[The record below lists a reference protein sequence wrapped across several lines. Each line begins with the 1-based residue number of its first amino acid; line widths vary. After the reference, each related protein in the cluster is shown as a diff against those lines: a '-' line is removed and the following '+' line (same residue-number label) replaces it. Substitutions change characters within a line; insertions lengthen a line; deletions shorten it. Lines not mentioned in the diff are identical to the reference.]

1 MVVIFYNNSLDGK
14 VAAHHYKKIKHS
26 NDEVKYIPFFR
37 MPALND
43 YNLKE
48 DDKVII
54 LGAQEYIE
62 TDLNTE
68 QISHKFIEGSEI
80 STTGLVYTL
89 KHDLKAYTPRYIT
102 YIANKELKLGKFRE
116 SEAFCIQLENILR
129 SCKIPEHKILDELL
143 IDPEGEAFQY
153 LMTIGEAN
161 YDQYLDMIK
170 LNAER
175 AYIALLENGLKIG
188 VLNTRTHIADIADYL
203 LKVKNCDAAIL
214 WYMDKRDSIVFQLRS
229 LGAIDVSEIARMYT
243 GDGYRNA
250 AGFTIP
256 FRIGTVILEN
266 IVGITKDKKKEIK
279 LENITNDELERIL
292 KILGVPS
299 LE

>member
-1 MVVIFYNNSLDGK
+1 MIVIFYNNSLDGK
-14 VAAHHYKKIKHS
+14 VAAHHYRRMKYKDH
-26 NDEVKYIPFFR
+26 EVKYIPFFR

-62 TDLNTE
+62 TDLNTD
-68 QISHKFIEGSEI
+68 QISHKFVENNDL
-80 STTGLVYTL
+80 STTGMVYL
-89 KHDLKAYTPRYIT
+89 SLGSEDLPKYIT

-129 SCKIPEHKILDELL
+129 SCKIPEHRILDELY
-143 IDPEGEAFQY
+143 DNPDGEAFQY

-214 WYMDKRDSIVFQLRS
+214 WYMDKKDSIVFQLRS

-250 AGFTIP
+250 AGFTVP

-266 IVGITKDKKKEIK
+266 MIGIAKDKKREIK
-279 LENITNDELERIL
+279 LDNITETELERIL

>member
-1 MVVIFYNNSLDGK
+1 MIVIFYNNNLDGK
-14 VAAHHYKKIKHS
+14 VAAHHYRRIKHKD
-26 NDEVKYIPFFR
+26 DEVKYIPFFR

-48 DDKVII
+48 DDIIII
-54 LGAQEYIE
+54 LGAQEHIE
-62 TDLNTE
+62 TDLNTK
-68 QISHKFIEGSEI
+68 QISHNFIESNNL
-80 STTGLVYTL
+80 STSGLVYSLTGL
-89 KHDLKAYTPRYIT
+89 KYLPKYIT

-129 SCKIPEHKILDELL
+129 SCKIPEHRILDELYD
-143 IDPEGEAFQY
+143 DPDGEAFQY
-153 LMTIGEAN
+153 LMTTGEAN

-188 VLNTRTHIADIADYL
+188 VLNTRTYIADIADYL

-214 WYMDKRDSIVFQLRS
+214 WYMDKKDSIVFQLRS

-250 AGFTIP
+250 AGFTVP

-266 IVGITKDKKKEIK
+266 MIGIAKDKKREIK
-279 LENITNDELERIL
+279 LDNITETELERIL